1 MGSDTSKPQS
11 CPIMKNIYRNIA
23 FSGLGYIL
31 PLVASLATIPLMIR
45 FMGEDVYGLYI
56 ICISLIGF
64 MNFIDL
70 GVGQAIVKYVSQ
82 YEATG
87 ENGKIK
93 PVLDIALM
101 MYVVLGIAI
110 ALLLIV
116 FSHPLGRLI
125 YDDPGKAA
133 LAATALSITALAF
146 LLSYVNQFFLN
157 VFRAYHRFDIPAV
170 IQNSANIAGIVSATV
185 LLMLGYDLPI
195 ILWGYVVI
203 QSLALTSG
211 YVFGKRVMPDGV
223 KLGLSFDRYIFAE
236 MIGFSI
242 YTFVSNFLGGVVSR
256 LDKFIIGAILGTEAV
271 TYYQIPHTIA
281 QMANGIIQVLSQITF
296 PRFSELSSLNDSVGR
311 LALYKRSMLMVFLAS
326 MVINVALISAG
337 GAFLGLW
344 ISEEFALQSTLT
356 LQIIALYFFF
366 QSNTVVAYWAL
377 QGAGNAKVTAMSSA
391 MGTVAYMIGIYFLT
405 GHYGY
410 NGAAMSLFLL
420 LTPLPFFYMW
430 VQRNVGHKFGEY
442 LILTSL
448 FIVFGALIILI
459 LSQMHGY
466 ISNKVLVILVDGV
479 VLAGIAAA
487 SLLFFFR
494 ERVRLRFG

>member
-1 MGSDTSKPQS
+1 
-11 CPIMKNIYRNIA
+11 MKNIYRNIA

-82 YEATG
+82 YEAKG
-87 ENGKIK
+87 ERAKIK

-101 MYVVLGIAI
+101 MYVVLGLFIAI
-110 ALLLIV
+110 LLIV
-116 FSHPLGRLI
+116 FSSSLGGLI
-125 YDDPGKAA
+125 YNDTVKAA
-133 LAATALSITALAF
+133 LAAKALSITALAF
-146 LLSYVNQFFLN
+146 LLSYINQFFMN
-157 VFRAYHRFDIPAV
+157 IFRAYHRFDVPAV
-170 IQNSANIAGIVSATV
+170 IQNSANIAGVVLATA
-185 LLMLGYDLPI
+185 LLFMGYSLPV
-195 ILWGYVVI
+195 ILWGYVFI
-203 QSLALTSG
+203 QVVALVSG
-211 YVFGKRVMPDGV
+211 YVLGKKVLPKGV
-223 KLGLSFDRYIFAE
+223 SLGLSFDQHIFAE

-242 YTFVSNFLGGVVSR
+242 YTFVSNFLGGMVSR

-296 PRFSELSSLNDSVGR
+296 PRFSELSSLNDSVGK
-311 LALYKRSMLMVFLAS
+311 LMLYKRSMLMVFLAS
-326 MVINVALISAG
+326 MVINVALISSG
-337 GAFLGLW
+337 GAFLGIW
-344 ISEEFALQSTLT
+344 ISEEFATKSTLT

-377 QGAGNAKVTAMSSA
+377 QGMGNAKVTAISSA
-391 MGTVAYMIGIYFLT
+391 LGTVAYIIGIYFLT
-405 GHYGY
+405 DRYGY

-420 LTPLPFFYMW
+420 LTPMPFFYMW
-430 VQRNVGHKFGEY
+430 VQRNIGHKFSEY
-442 LILTSL
+442 LLLTGLFVVCGAFIVLVLGQVHLHIISKILIILTDGLILT
-448 FIVFGALIILI
+448 
-459 LSQMHGY
+459 
-466 ISNKVLVILVDGV
+466 
-479 VLAGIAAA
+479 GIASV

-494 ERVRLRFG
+494 EKVRLRFGQIINN